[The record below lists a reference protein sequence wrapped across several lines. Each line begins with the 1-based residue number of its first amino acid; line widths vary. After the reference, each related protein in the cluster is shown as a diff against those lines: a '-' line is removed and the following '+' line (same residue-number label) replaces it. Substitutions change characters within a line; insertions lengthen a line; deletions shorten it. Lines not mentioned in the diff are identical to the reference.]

1 MIDDC
6 KLGHSNRITSEAFA
20 CVYINHRVIRKH
32 VSVNRAVRN
41 YLLDRMSNNS
51 LPLVERLVALDSVSL
66 GISNWTNSRRSESEL
81 DSFRIGLD
89 TASKEV

>member
-1 MIDDC
+1 M
-6 KLGHSNRITSEAFA
+6 
-20 CVYINHRVIRKH
+20 
-32 VSVNRAVRN
+32 RN